1 VLKKSIVI
9 DAPISLVWQHL
20 TCPKLM
26 TAWMP
31 GIRAMRSADGGK
43 ARLGGILVFTVR
55 AGERESEIIAFDPGR
70 AFALRAID
78 GAFTALYRYE
88 LAPAPDGIEVSLHAT
103 CTARGLALLAGPLV
117 RSFMRKADRWQLAYL
132 KGEVEK
138 ARDLEAR
145 G

>member
-1 VLKKSIVI
+1 MLKKSIVI

-78 GAFTALYRYE
+78 GKEAGRASRRSRWARRWSEGLRAE
-88 LAPAPDGIEVSLHAT
+88 PMRAREGDRNRIAT
-103 CTARGLALLAGPLV
+103 
-117 RSFMRKADRWQLAYL
+117 W
-132 KGEVEK
+132 VEGVGR
-138 ARDLEAR
+138 A
-145 G
+145 